1 MYSQSIVPWARV
13 DSLEAVT
20 DRLQTLRD
28 LVRFGA
34 TTFNREDLFFGH
46 GTADAGDEAFALA
59 AHALKLAPEEAGRY
73 LDARLTTPEI
83 TAIYALFRRR
93 VETRKPAAY
102 LTREAWFAGLP
113 FYVDERVLVP
123 RSPLAELIAGDFAPW
138 IDASRLRRVLDLCC
152 GSGCIGIAAAHA
164 APGALVDLVDCDPGA
179 LEVARINVERHG
191 LGERVSVIG
200 SDLYGALEGRVYD
213 LILCNPP
220 YVGEVEYAALPAE
233 YHHEP
238 RIGLLSGPSGLDHP
252 LAVLADAAAHLSPQG
267 MLVLEVGAS
276 QAALEAALPALA
288 ATWISFARGGEGVA
302 VIERDALL
310 RLDVAERTA

>member
-1 MYSQSIVPWARV
+1 V
-13 DSLEAVT
+13 DSLDEVT

-34 TTFNREDLFFGH
+34 TTFNNHELFFGH
-46 GTADAGDEAFALA
+46 GTDNAIDEAWALA
-59 AHALKLAPEEAGRY
+59 AHALHLSPGDAADY
-73 LDARLTTPEI
+73 MDARLTSPEI
-83 TAIYALFRRR
+83 TAIYDLYRER

-123 RSPLAELIAGDFAPW
+123 RSPIAELIAAGFAPW
-138 IDASRLRRVLDLCC
+138 IDAGSVGHVLDLCC

-164 APGALVDLVDCDPGA
+164 LPGAQVDLVDIDSGA

-191 LGERVSVIG
+191 LGARVDVVK
-200 SDLYGALEGRVYD
+200 SDLFAGLSGRTYD

-220 YVGEVEYAALPAE
+220 YVSAEEYAGLPTE
-233 YHHEP
+233 YGHEP
-238 RIGLLSGPSGLDHP
+238 RIGLLSGEEGLDHP
-252 LAVLADAAAHLSPQG
+252 LAILAGAAQHLAPQG
-267 MLVLEVGAS
+267 VLVLEVGAS
-276 QAALEAALPALA
+276 QPALEAALPRLEA
-288 ATWISFARGGEGVA
+288 AWVTFEHGGEGVA

-310 RLDVAERTA
+310 ELFPGAVAS